1 MKVNLTQNEIDKIY
15 FTLKDYVKISNN
27 VDRLNELN
35 EFQKE
40 EFKIELEIITNFSE
54 L

>member
-15 FTLKDYVKISNN
+15 FTLKDHVKMLNA
-27 VDRLNELN
+27 VDYLNELN

-40 EFKIELEIITNFSE
+40 EFKIELEIIKNFSE

>member
-15 FTLKDYVKISNN
+15 FSLKDYVKMSND
-27 VDRLNELN
+27 VDYLNELN

-40 EFKIELEIITNFSE
+40 EFKTELEIIENFSK

>member
-15 FTLKDYVKISNN
+15 FTLVEYVKTKND
-27 VDRLNELN
+27 VDRLYNLSPDQE
-35 EFQKE
+35 KAY
-40 EFKIELEIITNFSE
+40 KTELEIINKFVE

>member
-15 FTLKDYVKISNN
+15 FSLKDYVKMSCN
-27 VDRLNELN
+27 VDYLNELN
-35 EFQKE
+35 EFEKE
-40 EFKIELEIITNFSE
+40 EFKIELEIIKNFSE

>member
-15 FTLKDYVKISNN
+15 FALKDYVKMSND
-27 VDRLNELN
+27 VDSLNELN

-40 EFKIELEIITNFSE
+40 EFKIELEIIKNFSK

>member
-15 FTLKDYVKISNN
+15 FTLKDYVKMLND
-27 VDRLNELN
+27 VDYLNELN
-35 EFQKE
+35 ICQQEMYKT
-40 EFKIELEIITNFSE
+40 ELEIIKNFSK

>member
-15 FTLKDYVKISNN
+15 FTLKDYVKMLND
-27 VDRLNELN
+27 VDYLNELN

-40 EFKIELEIITNFSE
+40 EFKTELEIIKNFSK

>member
-1 MKVNLTQNEIDKIY
+1 MKVNLTQNEIDRIY
-15 FTLKDYVKISNN
+15 FALKDYVKMSNN
-27 VDRLNELN
+27 VDRFSELN

-40 EFKIELEIITNFSE
+40 EFKTELEIIENFSK

>member
-15 FTLKDYVKISNN
+15 FTLRDYVKMSCN
-27 VDRLNELN
+27 VDSLKELN
-35 EFQKE
+35 EFEKE
-40 EFKIELEIITNFSE
+40 EFKIELEIIKNFSE

>member
-15 FTLKDYVKISNN
+15 FTVRDYVKMSCN
-27 VDRLNELN
+27 VDSLKELN
-35 EFQKE
+35 EFEKE
-40 EFKIELEIITNFSE
+40 EFKIELEIIKNFSE